1 MAAAGEVYFG
11 LVGRT
16 SLGIKGAVGN
26 IFAPA
31 DLAADSLLWAA
42 SGDVACGGRFQSPR
56 TIKAKSATQTT
67 ETANQIIAR

>member
-11 LVGRT
+11 LAGRT

-26 IFAPA
+26 TFAPA
-31 DLAADSLLWAA
+31 DLAADSLLWVA
-42 SGDVACGGRFQSPR
+42 SGDCGRRFQSPR
-56 TIKAKSATQTT
+56 TVKARSATQMT